1 MRLSDERLDRLER
14 HILNANSVDPEPR
27 PASPDFRTFN
37 DNYALALIAEV
48 LALRKCEEALADLEA
63 NGTRVLDVN
72 HHAGQSV
79 WTAVQDLA
87 ASLIRARAA
96 LAAVRELEQP

>member
-1 MRLSDERLDRLER
+1 MRLSDENLRD
-14 HILNANSVDPEPR
+14 IIALNASYTSIR
-27 PASPDFRTFN
+27 L
-37 DNYALALIAEV
+37 LAEEV

>member
-1 MRLSDERLDRLER
+1 MADDRDELIDRLDKVER
-14 HILNANSVDPEPR
+14 ERDSL
-27 PASPDFRTFN
+27 
-37 DNYALALIAEV
+37 LAEV
-48 LALRKCEEALADLEA
+48 RALRAEVAALRECEKALRDLEA

-72 HHAGQSV
+72 HHAQQSG

-96 LAAVRELEQP
+96 LAGVRAGEKA

>member
-1 MRLSDERLDRLER
+1 MRLSEDVLRDVEDWRGLSEKET
-14 HILNANSVDPEPR
+14 H
-27 PASPDFRTFN
+27 
-37 DNYALALIAEV
+37 ALIAEV
-48 LALRKCEEALADLEA
+48 RALRKCEEALADLEA

>member
-1 MRLSDERLDRLER
+1 MRLSDERLGEMLAWPKSPG
-14 HILNANSVDPEPR
+14 ANGP
-27 PASPDFRTFN
+27 TFSEL
-37 DNYALALIAEV
+37 AALIAEV
-48 LALRKCEEALADLEA
+48 RALRKCDEALADLEA

-96 LAAVRELEQP
+96 LAAVRGWRGDEAR

>member
-1 MRLSDERLDRLER
+1 MRLSDERLDALMD
-14 HILNANSVDPEPR
+14 AMEPR
-27 PASPDFRTFN
+27 RRRRFPAVLPVREL
-37 DNYALALIAEV
+37 AALIAEV
-48 LALRKCEEALADLEA
+48 RALRKCDEALADLEA

-96 LAAVRELEQP
+96 LAAVRELEG